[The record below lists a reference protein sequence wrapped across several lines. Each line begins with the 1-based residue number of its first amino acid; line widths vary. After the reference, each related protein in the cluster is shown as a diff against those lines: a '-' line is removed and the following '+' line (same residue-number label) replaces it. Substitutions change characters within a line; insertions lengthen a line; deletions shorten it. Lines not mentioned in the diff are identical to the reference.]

1 MSGIGVLL
9 GLLVIAYVGSI
20 LVSGRTIRGFGL
32 PSGAEYLILGVVVG
46 PHALGVVERSAI
58 VTFEPVLMVGIS
70 WLALGFRRV
79 GKRAIHPGRAA
90 LGILLS
96 LFVAAIVAATAFL
109 VASHDDLLPPGDLGW
124 ASLGAGM
131 VACETTRHTIRWVA
145 ERHGARGPLSDLLA
159 DMARASAVVP
169 IGILA
174 FICAALPAESNYYTS
189 LSARLG
195 ITVGVGVIL
204 GAVVA
209 VLLGREFRQQES
221 WGLMIG
227 TSLLG
232 MGIASRLGLS
242 PLGTCFVLGLT
253 ISIVSRH
260 HSDIRALVQPTEKP
274 VMLPILLAGGVYLD
288 FDLLRGAAPLIVAV
302 VVARLLSDLLR
313 GFALNVATP
322 TARG

>member
-1 MSGIGVLL
+1 MVAAS
-9 GLLVIAYVGSI
+9 AY
-20 LVSGRTIRGFGL
+20 LVSSRFRLFE
-32 PSGAEYLILGVVVG
+32 GANL
-46 PHALGVVERSAI
+46 R
-58 VTFEPVLMVGIS
+58 
-70 WLALGFRRV
+70 
-79 GKRAIHPGRAA
+79 
-90 LGILLS
+90 
-96 LFVAAIVAATAFL
+96 
-109 VASHDDLLPPGDLGW
+109 W
-124 ASLGAGM
+124 ASLGAAM

-169 IGILA
+169 IAILA
-174 FICAALPAESNYYTS
+174 FICAALPSESNYYTS

-195 ITVGVGVIL
+195 ITVGVGAIL

-260 HSDIRALVQPTEKP
+260 HADIRALAQPTEKP
-274 VMLPILLAGGVYLD
+274 VMLPWRSPAASTSTSISCAAQLL
-288 FDLLRGAAPLIVAV
+288 
-302 VVARLLSDLLR
+302 
-313 GFALNVATP
+313 
-322 TARG
+322 